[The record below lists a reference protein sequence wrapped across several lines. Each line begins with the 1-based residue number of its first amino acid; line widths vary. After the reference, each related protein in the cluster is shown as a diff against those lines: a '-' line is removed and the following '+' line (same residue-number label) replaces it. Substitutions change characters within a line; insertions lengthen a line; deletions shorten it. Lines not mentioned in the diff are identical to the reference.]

1 MEFVTMKDISIL
13 VTYYLKP
20 NTTDKFLSELL
31 EAKVPETF
39 RKDRGCLAYEYY
51 IPAYNNHSNVVVLL
65 ETWKSK
71 EFQSV
76 HLRQPNMRL
85 LKEIKDK
92 YVIHTEVKYL

>member
-1 MEFVTMKDISIL
+1 MKNISIL
-13 VTYYLKP
+13 VMYYLKP
-20 NTTDKFLSELL
+20 DTKDKFLSELL
-31 EAKVPETF
+31 EAKIPETF
-39 RKDRGCLAYEYY
+39 RKESGCLAYEYFV
-51 IPAYNNHSNVVVLL
+51 PAYDNSSNVVVLL

-92 YVIHTEVKYL
+92 YVVHTEVKYL